1 MIPRRQVQTALQLI
15 FPPRCIGCGDLVE
28 IDFQLCG
35 RCWSDTP
42 FIRGVICDVCGAP
55 LPGEETGQ
63 TEICDDCMR
72 TPRPWEQGRAVLV
85 YEDKARQMVMR
96 LKHGDR
102 HDVVHPAGRWMA
114 KAARV
119 LIQSDTIVCPIP
131 LHWGRFLRR
140 RYNQSALLAD
150 AMARQLNLRH
160 IPDLLLRC
168 RATVSM
174 EGMSKAERFANLDDS
189 IIANPKFVDHIQGA
203 DILLV
208 DDVMTSGA
216 TFAAASEACL
226 ATGADQVNVISLA
239 RVAKRP

>member
-28 IDFQLCG
+28 SDFQLCG
-35 RCWSDTP
+35 NCWGETP
-42 FIRGVICDVCGAP
+42 FILGVVCDVCGTP
-55 LPGEETGQ
+55 LPGEEAGQ
-63 TEICDDCMR
+63 SEICDDCMQ
-72 TPRPWEQGRAVLV
+72 TPRPWGRGRAVLLYV
-85 YEDKARQMVMR
+85 QKARQMVMR

-102 HDVVHPAGRWMA
+102 QDIVHPAGRWMA
-114 KAARV
+114 EAASV
-119 LIQSDTIVCPIP
+119 LVEVDTIICPIP

-140 RYNQSALLAD
+140 RYNQSALLAG
-150 AMARQLNLRH
+150 AMAGHLNLRH
-160 IPDLLLRC
+160 IPDLLLRK

-174 EGMSKAERFANLDDS
+174 EGMSKTARFVNLDGS
-189 IIANPKFVDHIQGA
+189 IVANPKYVSQINGA
-203 DILLV
+203 NILLV

-216 TFAAASEACL
+216 TFAAASKACL